1 MLKKTKAQIKSVYF
15 CEKYQTLVTV
25 YEEEK
30 PSFIYK
36 KMLEMKSR
44 HCAKHNS
51 LGHRV

>member
-15 CEKYQTLVTV
+15 CEKYKTLVTV

-36 KMLEMKSR
+36 KMLELKSR
-44 HCAKHNS
+44 HCAKHTR

>member
-1 MLKKTKAQIKSVYF
+1 MLKKTKATIKSVYF
-15 CEKYQTLVTV
+15 CEKYKTLVTV

-36 KMLEMKSR
+36 KMLELKSR
-44 HCAKHNS
+44 HCAKHTR

>member
-1 MLKKTKAQIKSVYF
+1 MMKKTKAQIKSVYF
-15 CEKYQTLVTV
+15 CEKYQTFVTV

-36 KMLEMKSR
+36 KMLELKSR
-44 HCAKHNS
+44 HCARHNS